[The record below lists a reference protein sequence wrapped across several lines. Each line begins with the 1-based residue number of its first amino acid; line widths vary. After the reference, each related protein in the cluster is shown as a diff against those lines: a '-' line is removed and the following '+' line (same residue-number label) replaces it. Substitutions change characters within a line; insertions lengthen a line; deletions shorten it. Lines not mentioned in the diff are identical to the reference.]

1 MKLKGQAFLYLDGEK
16 IAVWPNTI
24 WADVFKDIL
33 DKVIDNSDY
42 DDSLVPTR
50 LALQAY
56 GGDNFSYNFSQPIT
70 GRNFGID
77 GSDSYI
83 EFVANGFYP
92 TSSDLQPVVISQVF
106 LMSDNKTLAQAD
118 SQDGNLYPN
127 PNIRYY
133 QHVQIKYRI
142 TLSGAETDWMIQVL
156 RVMMGYEYM
165 GSGNWKADNYR
176 FVQPNMAKLY
186 KDADYLAGTSFDL
199 SLSINQQGANY
210 QRADSNIMF
219 EGVALAS
226 GEPNKVSIFSNVS
239 GDEIKV
245 KDLTISIRGG
255 DFISGDSVLV
265 PFHLIM
271 YQ

>member
-1 MKLKGQAFLYLDGEK
+1 MKLKGQAFLYLDGKE
-16 IAVWPNTI
+16 IGVWPNTI
-24 WADVFKDIL
+24 WADVFKGIL
-33 DKVIDNSDY
+33 AKIIDNSDY

-50 LALQAY
+50 LVIQAY

-70 GRNFGID
+70 GRSWGID

-92 TSSDLQPVVISQVF
+92 VSSDLQPVVISQVF

-118 SQDGNLYPN
+118 NQGANLHPN
-127 PNIRYY
+127 PDIHYY
-133 QHVQIKYRI
+133 QHVQVEYRI

-156 RVMMGYEYM
+156 RVMMGHEYL
-165 GSGNWKADNYR
+165 GSGDWIADNYR

-186 KDADYLAGTSFDL
+186 KDADYLAGTPFDL
-199 SLSINQQGANY
+199 SLSINQQGQNY

-226 GEPNKVSIFSNVS
+226 GEPNKVSIFSRVR

-245 KDLTISIRGG
+245 KDLTISVRGG
-255 DFISGDSVLV
+255 DFITGDSVLV
-265 PFHLIM
+265 PFHLII